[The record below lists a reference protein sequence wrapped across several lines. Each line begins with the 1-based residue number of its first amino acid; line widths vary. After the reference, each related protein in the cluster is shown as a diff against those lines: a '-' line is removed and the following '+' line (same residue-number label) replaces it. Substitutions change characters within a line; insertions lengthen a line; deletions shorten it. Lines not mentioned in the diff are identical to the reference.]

1 MKERELSQ
9 KAMDILLKS
18 QRDEETDCLIYD
30 FMSKKE
36 KDPKNKK
43 ILAKMAAD
51 ERDHAKMW
59 KSLTKKEV
67 NPNLKLV
74 YWYKFLTIIMGFT
87 FVLKLIQS
95 GETTASSK
103 YADIIDE
110 VPEAKKASED
120 ELRHEY
126 ELIEMLDEERLQ
138 YVGAMVLGLNDALV
152 ELTGTIAG
160 LSFALMNTRIV
171 ALSGIITG
179 ISATLSMAA
188 SNYLAERAENNPNA
202 MKSSVYTGV
211 AYLITVALLVLP
223 YLIFPEDMWLGAL
236 VTMLITVIFII
247 LFFNYYISVAKDLP
261 FMKRFLEM
269 AGISLSVAAI
279 SFVIG
284 ILVKK
289 FLGIDL

>member
-9 KAMDILLKS
+9 KALDILLKS

-67 NPNLKLV
+67 KPNLKLV

>member
-9 KAMDILLKS
+9 KALDILLKS

-138 YVGAMVLGLNDALV
+138 NVGAMVLGLNDALV

>member
-9 KAMDILLKS
+9 KALDILLKS

-279 SFVIG
+279 PFVIG

>member
-9 KAMDILLKS
+9 KALDILLKS

-36 KDPKNKK
+36 KDSKNKK
-43 ILAKMAAD
+43 ILAKMADD

-59 KSLTKKEV
+59 KNLTKKEV
-67 NPNLKLV
+67 KPNLKLV

-95 GETTASSK
+95 GETSASSK

-120 ELRHEY
+120 ELRHEH

-236 VTMLITVIFII
+236 ITMLTIVIFII

-269 AGISLSVAAI
+269 AGISLSVAVI

>member
-9 KAMDILLKS
+9 KALDILLKS

-59 KSLTKKEV
+59 KSLTKKDV

-103 YADIIDE
+103 YADIIEE

>member
-9 KAMDILLKS
+9 KALDILLKS

-223 YLIFPEDMWLGAL
+223 
-236 VTMLITVIFII
+236 
-247 LFFNYYISVAKDLP
+247 
-261 FMKRFLEM
+261 
-269 AGISLSVAAI
+269 
-279 SFVIG
+279 
-284 ILVKK
+284 
-289 FLGIDL
+289 

>member
-1 MKERELSQ
+1 MKERALSE
-9 KAMDILLKS
+9 KALEILLKS
-18 QRDEETDCLIYD
+18 QGDEETDTLIYD
-30 FMSKKE
+30 FMSRKE

-43 ILAKMAAD
+43 ILAKMASD

-59 KSLTKKEV
+59 KSFTKKEV
-67 NPNLKLV
+67 KPNLKLV
-74 YWYKFLTIIMGFT
+74 YWYKFLTVIMGFT

-95 GETTASSK
+95 GETSASSK

-120 ELRHEY
+120 ELRHEH

-247 LFFNYYISVAKDLP
+247 MFFNYYISVAKDLP

-269 AGISLSVAAI
+269 AGISFSVAAI
-279 SFVIG
+279 SFIIG

>member
-9 KAMDILLKS
+9 KALDILLKS

-30 FMSKKE
+30 FMAKKE

-126 ELIEMLDEERLQ
+126 ELIEMLDEMMKE
-138 YVGAMVLGLNDALV
+138 NDEAELISVYYGEDVTEEDAEAVVAKIEEKYPDTDV
-152 ELTGTIAG
+152 ELQPGGQPIYY
-160 LSFALMNTRIV
+160 
-171 ALSGIITG
+171 
-179 ISATLSMAA
+179 
-188 SNYLAERAENNPNA
+188 YLV
-202 MKSSVYTGV
+202 SV
-211 AYLITVALLVLP
+211 
-223 YLIFPEDMWLGAL
+223 E
-236 VTMLITVIFII
+236 
-247 LFFNYYISVAKDLP
+247 
-261 FMKRFLEM
+261 
-269 AGISLSVAAI
+269 
-279 SFVIG
+279 
-284 ILVKK
+284 
-289 FLGIDL
+289 

>member
-9 KAMDILLKS
+9 KALDILLKS

-138 YVGAMVLGLNDALV
+138 YIGAMVLGLNDALV